1 MVEYYRNTDTTG
13 QSETNHREQLICYI
27 LLIKT
32 ASELHF
38 QIVTRYTVN
47 VTLPQYSIS
56 MSFYSTFSDEVFL
69 ELCVLLSLFI
79 LILYFIF
86 VF

>member
-1 MVEYYRNTDTTG
+1 M
-13 QSETNHREQLICYI
+13 CYT

-38 QIVTRYTVN
+38 QIVIRYTVN

-79 LILYFIF
+79 LIRYLFSSFECILSPI
-86 VF
+86 